1 LHALG
6 LFVAQ
11 LRGDMN
17 AQDRSRIVE
26 CINASVSAMNELF
39 NALLDI
45 SRLDAGALTPH
56 VAEFPV
62 AQLLQRI
69 ESTFAEPA
77 REKNLSF
84 RVLPSDAWV
93 RSDFILLERILFNL
107 VSNAVRYTSK
117 GGVVVACRK
126 RGEQLRIEV
135 WDTGLGIAE
144 DQRHNIFSE
153 FYRLGEPERDQ
164 RAGLGLGLAIVE
176 RLCTLLALPIELRSV
191 LGRGSRFTVVAPQVP
206 VRTAVAERPLTARA
220 PIDVSDGKFVVVI
233 DDDPRV
239 LDGMRGLLRSWGCR
253 VISGD
258 SAVGVIKDLG
268 ACQPDLIIS
277 DYRLSDGN
285 TGIEAI
291 AQVRRE
297 FGGAIPAFLISG
309 DTHSDSLHEARANG
323 LQLLH
328 KPVDPMMLR
337 AMVNRMLRR

>member
-1 LHALG
+1 
-6 LFVAQ
+6 
-11 LRGDMN
+11 M
-17 AQDRSRIVE
+17 
-26 CINASVSAMNELF
+26 
-39 NALLDI
+39 
-45 SRLDAGALTPH
+45 
-56 VAEFPV
+56 EFP
-62 AQLLQRI
+62 ATQLLQRI

-107 VSNAVRYTSK
+107 VSNAVRYTSQ

-144 DQRHNIFSE
+144 DQRQNIFSE

-164 RAGLGLGLAIVE
+164 RAGLGLGLAIVD

-191 LGRGSRFTVVAPQVP
+191 VGQGSRFTVVVSQAP
-206 VRTAVAERPLTARA
+206 VRPTVAEQPVVARV
-220 PIDVSDGKFVVVI
+220 PIDVSDGKLIAVI

-253 VISGD
+253 VVSGD
-258 SAVGVIKDLG
+258 AAVVVIKGLA
-268 ACQPDLIIS
+268 ACPPDLIIS
-277 DYRLSDGN
+277 DYRLSDGK
-285 TGIEAI
+285 TGIGAI
-291 AQVRRE
+291 AQVRDE

-309 DTHSDSLHEARANG
+309 DTHSDALLQARANG

-328 KPVDPMMLR
+328 KPVDPMKLR
-337 AMVNRMLRR
+337 AMVNRLLRKQPAVDALG